1 MEAIEVKKRA
11 EADGIQFILDG
22 GKLKARGSHEVVNK
36 WLPVIKKH
44 KADLMTVLS
53 VRLWTQGN
61 PYECISCGRATGW
74 TTSGQPLCP
83 ACVPPADPEGY
94 RREMLAWADE
104 LESYA
109 QGIDDA
115 DRQEA
120 QMAVVKAIRV
130 EFTGAE

>member
-1 MEAIEVKKRA
+1 
-11 EADGIQFILDG
+11 
-22 GKLKARGSHEVVNK
+22 
-36 WLPVIKKH
+36 
-44 KADLMTVLS
+44 
-53 VRLWTQGN
+53 
-61 PYECISCGRATGW
+61 
-74 TTSGQPLCP
+74 
-83 ACVPPADPEGY
+83 
-94 RREMLAWADE
+94 MLAWADE